1 MGKGAV
7 LISGAAGGI
16 GQATVDR
23 FLARGYE
30 VAGLDLSPSVETLRG
45 GSYRGKV
52 ADVTEPE
59 QLAAAVDEV
68 LRGSELRHVVGL
80 AGRVVD
86 EERGS
91 LESEFAAAINGFE
104 RSVAL
109 NMTGQ
114 FALIRAALPRLIQA
128 DGDRSIVLCSS
139 INALAG
145 LGAPGY
151 SGAKAGLIGMTHA
164 LAPSLG
170 RRGIRIN
177 VIAPGTTRTPLL
189 GEEVERARDS
199 GLIDRVA
206 ARIPMG
212 RVAEPDDIAA
222 AIESVADRMTFVTDE
237 VIRVDGGQLGG
248 FAEAPPRSRLGRW
261 LHNRPFR

>member
-23 FLARGYE
+23 FLASGYE
-30 VAGLDLSPSVETLRG
+30 VAGLDLSPSVETLRSG
-45 GSYRGKV
+45 PYRGTV
-52 ADVTEPE
+52 ADVTEADRLPGA
-59 QLAAAVDEV
+59 LDEV
-68 LRGSELRHVVGL
+68 LRGTELRHVVGL

-91 LESEFAAAINGFE
+91 LEAEFAASMNGFQ

-109 NMTGQ
+109 NLTGQ
-114 FALIRAALPRLIQA
+114 FALIRAALPRLLESG
-128 DGDRSIVLCSS
+128 GDRSIILCSS

-145 LGAPGY
+145 MGAPGY

-177 VIAPGTTRTPLL
+177 VVAPGTTRTPLL
-189 GEEVERARDS
+189 EEETERANDR

-206 ARIPMG
+206 ARIPLR
-212 RVAEPDDIAA
+212 RVADPDDVAA
-222 AIESVADRMTFVTDE
+222 AIESLADQMTFVTDE

-248 FAEAPPRSRLGRW
+248 FAEAPPRWRLRRW